1 MGGLAGGD
9 VAAGDGPV
17 VDMTTVEGGDDAP
30 AIPGRDGVPVSE
42 PGEEGTTR
50 FATGREG
57 ALRERAHRG
66 FLSCPPTIP
75 EGFEAGLVELLTL
88 T

>member
-1 MGGLAGGD
+1 MIDVLA
-9 VAAGDGPV
+9 
-17 VDMTTVEGGDDAP
+17 VESGNDAP

-66 FLSCPPTIP
+66 FLSCPPTTRR
-75 EGFEAGLVELLTL
+75 GLRRGLLNC
-88 T
+88 